1 MKNILNDSLF
11 KNGIYI
17 FIFSMSANFFNYL
30 FQISMGRLLTVS
42 EYGILNSL
50 FSILL
55 IISVP
60 ASTITIIAA
69 KNISHNLAIS
79 KFNEVKKFIKRI
91 SLKVLFFGLLVLIVY
106 LIFIP
111 YLMDFMKINVFLYYA
126 ILGAVLLI
134 SFFFSLLIGILQG
147 TKMYGIY
154 GLMGSLSSAGK
165 FVIAVV
171 LVLLG
176 LDIAGALLSTF
187 IAQIAVSLIAIIFIY
202 GYFKKI
208 GLKQVFGENNDDISN
223 NILTVKYF
231 LLVIFSLFF
240 YTFFTNIDLIM
251 VKHFFSSK
259 EAGIYAVSALL
270 GKIILYLPASF
281 AVVMFPEVS
290 HAHALNNKT
299 KRILFKTIL
308 ITTLLCLFGE
318 IFYILFPGFIISTLM
333 GTKYLKA
340 SPLLSLY
347 GLSMFSFA
355 ILSIMVNYY
364 MAVQK
369 YFLLFLM
376 FLFAILE
383 VILIS
388 LFHQTMISVIFC
400 VMATGYI
407 LMATSLAHI
416 FYYDVVL
423 MFKKF
428 YIFAKKV
435 KYIA

>member
-30 FQISMGRLLTVS
+30 FQIAMGRLLTVS

-60 ASTITIIAA
+60 AGTITIIAA

-79 KFNEVKKFIKRI
+79 KFNEVKKFIKNI
-91 SLKVLFFGLLVLIVY
+91 FFKVLLFGMFVLIVY
-106 LIFIP
+106 FIFVP

-126 ILGAVLLI
+126 ILGVVLLI
-134 SFFFSLLIGILQG
+134 SFFFSLLMGILQG
-147 TKMYGIY
+147 SKMYGIY
-154 GLMGSLSSAGK
+154 GVTGGLSSAAK

-176 LDIAGALLSTF
+176 LNIAGALLSTF
-187 IAQIAVSLIAIIFIY
+187 IAQIAVSLIAVIFIY
-202 GYFKKI
+202 SYFKKI
-208 GLKQVFGENNDDISN
+208 GSKQVLDENNDDVSN
-223 NILTVKYF
+223 NVLTIKYF
-231 LLVIFSLFF
+231 LLVLFSLFF

-251 VKHFFSSK
+251 VKHFFPSK

-308 ITTLLCLFGE
+308 ITALLCLFGE
-318 IFYILFPGFIISTLM
+318 IFYILFPDFIISVLM

-347 GLSMFSFA
+347 GFSMFSFA

-369 YFLLFLM
+369 YLLVFLM
-376 FLFAILE
+376 FFFAIFE
-383 VILIS
+383 VVLIS
-388 LFHQTMISVIFC
+388 LFHQTMVSVIFC
-400 VMATGYI
+400 VMATGY
-407 LMATSLAHI
+407 SLAFISLINI
-416 FYYDVVL
+416 FYIDILILIKRIFQLPVP
-423 MFKKF
+423 KK
-428 YIFAKKV
+428 I
-435 KYIA
+435 

>member
-30 FQISMGRLLTVS
+30 FQIAMGRLLTVS

-60 ASTITIIAA
+60 AGTITIIAA

-79 KFNEVKKFIKRI
+79 KFNEVKKFIKNI
-91 SLKVLFFGLLVLIVY
+91 FFKVLLFGMFVLIVY
-106 LIFIP
+106 FIFVP

-126 ILGAVLLI
+126 ILGVVLLI
-134 SFFFSLLIGILQG
+134 SFFFSLIMGILQG

-154 GLMGSLSSAGK
+154 GVTGGVSSAAK

-176 LDIAGALLSTF
+176 LNIAGALLSTF
-187 IAQIAVSLIAIIFIY
+187 IAQIAVSLIAVIFIY
-202 GYFKKI
+202 SYFKKI
-208 GLKQVFGENNDDISN
+208 SSKQVPDENSDDVSN
-223 NILTVKYF
+223 NILTIKYF
-231 LLVIFSLFF
+231 LLVLFSLFF

-251 VKHFFSSK
+251 VKHFFPSK

-308 ITTLLCLFGE
+308 ITALLCLFGE
-318 IFYILFPGFIISTLM
+318 IFYILFPDFIISVLM

-347 GLSMFSFA
+347 GFSMFSFA

-369 YFLLFLM
+369 YLLVFLM
-376 FLFAILE
+376 FFFAIFE
-383 VILIS
+383 VVLIS
-388 LFHQTMISVIFC
+388 LFHQTMVSVIFC
-400 VMATGYI
+400 VMATGY
-407 LMATSLAHI
+407 SLAFISLINI
-416 FYYDVVL
+416 FYVDILILIKRIFQLPVP
-423 MFKKF
+423 KK
-428 YIFAKKV
+428 I
-435 KYIA
+435 